1 MSGKPKIEFAEE
13 NNNPLLSGEGGE
25 IPVFIGKT
33 NNESPTTISDDN
45 LLKFTKYNKAAK
57 ATNAGGIGVE
67 PEEITTNPLLAA
79 IKDFFIESA
88 RTETDD
94 TGVPYV
100 YAIDLGSAP
109 TVELFTKA
117 CELTFKKKEITVMA
131 FVGQSDIALMSAV
144 ATYLEGIHK
153 KGQLRIAYFQPDA
166 ATTDTDLIKLTD
178 TTQQTHINNARIC
191 IPEYK
196 FFGRT
201 VARICLTPY
210 YEEPGYHYYRSITP
224 VATAVTGDDTFNER
238 DDTVEDSLCEAGII
252 YNHDE
257 EVVDPIRPC
266 IALAT
271 STAYALGDERPN
283 DSLLHA
289 RRNADHQ
296 FRELQKII
304 GLQLKRNETE
314 VNLRYVKS
322 DCESYLLSEVKAKKL
337 QSDYEVKVVES
348 NSNPYSLYFTAKVV
362 PVNSTQYIEVT
373 GYVGA
378 PNAKIVDE
386 I

>member
-13 NNNPLLSGEGGE
+13 YTNPLLNGEGSE
-25 IPVFIGKT
+25 IAVFIGKT
-33 NNESPTTISDDN
+33 NNESPTTLTDDN
-45 LLKFTKYNKAAK
+45 LLKFTKYDKAAK
-57 ATNAGGIGVE
+57 ATNAGGLGVE
-67 PEEITTNPLLAA
+67 PEDISTNPLLNAV
-79 IKDFFIESA
+79 KDFFIESA
-88 RTETDD
+88 KTETAD
-94 TGVPYV
+94 TGSPYV

-109 TVELFTKA
+109 TTELFTKA
-117 CELTFKKKEITVMA
+117 CELTFKKKEITAMA
-131 FVGQSDIALMSAV
+131 FVVDTDIALMTSIA
-144 ATYLEGIHK
+144 AYLAEIHK
-153 KGQLRIAYFQPDA
+153 KGQLRIAYFQAEATSTDA
-166 ATTDTDLIKLTD
+166 DLIKLTD
-178 TTQQTHINNARIC
+178 TTQTNHINNSRIC
-191 IPEYK
+191 IVENKY
-196 FFGRT
+196 FGRT

-210 YEEPGYHYYRSITP
+210 YEEPGYNYYRSITP

-238 DDTVEDSLCEAGII
+238 DDPVEDSLCEAGII

-271 STAYALGDERPN
+271 STAYALDDERPN
-283 DSLLHA
+283 DALLHA

-296 FRELQKII
+296 LRELTKII

-322 DCESYLLSEVKAKKL
+322 DCESYLETEVKNKKL
-337 QSDYEVKVVES
+337 QSQYEVKVVES
-348 NSNPYSLYFTAKVV
+348 TSNPYSLYFTAKVV